1 MLALHKDAELAPRDV
16 VARGIFAEVKA
27 GRGAFLDCRTAVH
40 DFAAEFPTVYGYC
53 REAGIDP
60 AKEMIPVIP
69 AAHYFMGGIW
79 TDIDGRT
86 SLPGF
91 WACGEC
97 TSTGAH
103 GANRLAS
110 NSLLEAVVFSARI
123 AETLKARIKPDA
135 PADWQDGSVTTSE
148 YLTENDHPNM
158 VALRKTM
165 SANLGVL
172 RDGEGMRKALGTIL
186 HLARESHSVRFDNV
200 ITTAKLIA
208 VCALNRTESRGGHFR
223 TDYPEENA
231 DWKRRTLVTL
241 EQAHAIIPALLE
253 G

>member
-1 MLALHKDAELAPRDV
+1 MLPLHQDAELAPRDV
-16 VARGIFAEVKA
+16 VARGIFAEVRA
-27 GRGAFLDCRTAVH
+27 GRGAFLDCRTAVP
-40 DFAAEFPTVYGYC
+40 DFAAEFPTVHGYC

-60 AKEMIPVIP
+60 VTEMIPVIP

-123 AETLKARIKPDA
+123 AETLKAEIKPDA
-135 PADWQDGSVTTSE
+135 PKDWQDGSVTTTE
-148 YLTENDHPNM
+148 HITENDHPNM

-172 RDGEGMRKALGTIL
+172 RDGEGMREALQTIL

-223 TDYPEENA
+223 TDHPEEQA

-241 EQAHAIIPALLE
+241 DQADAIIPDLLE